1 MADLPKV
8 VFPLYDGCT
17 LLDFAGA
24 TQVFAWA
31 GFTPVWAAK
40 TCDPIK
46 TTEDVHVLPAVTL
59 DSLRTEPIE
68 ILFVPGGGP
77 TVGDAMLDPLFV
89 KFIRDTGQRAKWA
102 GSVCTGAFI
111 LAAAGLLDGFEA
123 TTYWSQRENL
133 ALFSKIS
140 VSAGYP
146 RWVIHGNRFTGGASR
161 RRSTS
166 PSSS

>member
-17 LLDFAGA
+17 LLDFTGA

-31 GFTPVWAAK
+31 GFAPVWAAK

-59 DSLRTEPIE
+59 DSLRNEPIE

-77 TVGDAMLDPLFV
+77 QDRKSTRLNSSHS
-89 KFIRDTGQRAKWA
+89 AK
-102 GSVCTGAFI
+102 
-111 LAAAGLLDGFEA
+111 
-123 TTYWSQRENL
+123 
-133 ALFSKIS
+133 
-140 VSAGYP
+140 
-146 RWVIHGNRFTGGASR
+146 SR
-161 RRSTS
+161 M
-166 PSSS
+166 PSSA